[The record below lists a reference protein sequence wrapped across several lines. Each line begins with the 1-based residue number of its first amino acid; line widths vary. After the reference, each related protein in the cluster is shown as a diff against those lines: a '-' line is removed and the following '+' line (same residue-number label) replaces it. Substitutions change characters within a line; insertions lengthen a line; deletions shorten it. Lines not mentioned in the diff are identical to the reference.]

1 MPDQCGVL
9 PRWKQLIS
17 LLSSM
22 ESAGSSPSSLIRF
35 FSFSA

>member
-17 LLSSM
+17 DLSWI
-22 ESAGSSPSSLIRF
+22 ESAGSRPSSLIRRI
-35 FSFSA
+35 SFSW